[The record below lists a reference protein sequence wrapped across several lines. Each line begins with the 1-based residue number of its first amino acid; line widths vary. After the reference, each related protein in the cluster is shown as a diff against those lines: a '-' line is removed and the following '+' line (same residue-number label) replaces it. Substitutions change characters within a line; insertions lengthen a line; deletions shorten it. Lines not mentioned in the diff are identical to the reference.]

1 MKKDYSNKGFTL
13 VEMIVVIVIIGI
25 LLAILVPGMFRYI
38 QKAKEQQAIVECRA
52 VVTATETLSL
62 EQYAKGIFLSE
73 KFNQYYSHIIT
84 ECDVT
89 GEIITCTFQ
98 DSTPQLQ
105 TLNYKTTSG
114 IIVLYDRNRSSVY
127 TITNEITYSASADGY
142 MSFAQNASSDKTVQ
156 ESNGYNN
163 KTKALQKLFTEKYAD
178 ATLSDYEKQIFNI
191 NKNLD
196 ADSFHWI
203 PTYTKT
209 GEIILLCTSTTIS
222 SSKTN
227 YSGSIIFYEGS
238 YYYYYANKNQKIGN
252 QYVGD
257 QSFDINKLTTAPVS
271 PTDDMKDT
279 WIKYTQ

>member
-1 MKKDYSNKGFTL
+1 MKKDYRNKGFTL

-25 LLAILVPGMFRYI
+25 LLAILVPGMFKYI

-62 EQYAKGIFLSE
+62 EQYAKGIFLPE

-84 ECDVT
+84 ESDVT

-114 IIVLYDRNRSSVY
+114 IIVLYDRNQSSVY
-127 TITNEITYSASADGY
+127 TITNEITYSYSADGY
-142 MSFAQNASSDKTVQ
+142 ISFAQNAANDKTIQ
-156 ESNGYNN
+156 EANGYD
-163 KTKALQKLFTEKYAD
+163 KKAKALQKLFTEKYSN
-178 ATLSDYEKQIFNI
+178 ATLSDYEKQILSI
-191 NKNLD
+191 NKNLT

-209 GEIILLCTSTTIS
+209 GEIILLCTSTNITS
-222 SSKTN
+222 DKSDYN
-227 YSGSIIFYEGS
+227 GSIIFYGGN
-238 YYYYYANKNQKIGN
+238 YYYFYQNENKQIGS

-257 QSFDINKLTTAPVS
+257 KSFDINKLTNAPDT
-271 PTDDMKDT
+271 PTDDT